1 MVRPPV
7 PQIQRRELTGVDITV
22 GEFQVGAATSFV
34 KRPGKP
40 ARALK
45 WWRAVALSSLAATA
59 FAAVLLLGFWR
70 RAPEPEARPA
80 PRPAGAA
87 TPSTWWTVPV
97 GRNTA
102 AKPAPRRAP
111 ASRAVVAADSAPDD
125 TEHRRRHRRLP
136 SADEDATLPPSDV
149 DSEP

>member
-1 MVRPPV
+1 M
-7 PQIQRRELTGVDITV
+7 PQNQRRELTGVDITV

-34 KRPGKP
+34 KRPSKP
-40 ARALK
+40 PSALK

-59 FAAVLLLGFWR
+59 FASVLLLGFWR
-70 RAPEPEARPA
+70 RAPESEVRPA
-80 PRPAGAA
+80 PRAAGAA

-97 GRNTA
+97 GRNAA

-111 ASRAVVAADSAPDD
+111 ASRAVVAADSATDD

-136 SADEDATLPPSDV
+136 SADEDATLPPSGV